1 VLAGSPVRAAVS
13 LIVYSREVVFALMS
27 NNAKNF
33 KYLKSKPHLQ
43 ARRHHCVQ

>member
-1 VLAGSPVRAAVS
+1 
-13 LIVYSREVVFALMS
+13 MS